1 MKAVSI
7 VRLSAPT
14 VAMLAVLAVL
24 AVLGSAGP
32 AAADSPIGV
41 IKTLEGGAEIRRG
54 PDRTLPALLGERINL
69 YDEIRTGPDGTVGV
83 TLDDET
89 LLSLGPN
96 SVVVIDEMIYQPARG
111 DAGLSMHLFEG
122 TLSYVSGG
130 IARMRP
136 ESVLLTTPSAT
147 IGIRGTHLALRAP
160 AR

>member
-1 MKAVSI
+1 MRVFWIARFSTPV
-7 VRLSAPT
+7 VAFLAALT
-14 VAMLAVLAVL
+14 VLVPAL
-24 AVLGSAGP
+24 P

-54 PDRTLPALLGERINL
+54 PDTMLPAMLGKSINL

-89 LLSLGPN
+89 LVSLGPN
-96 SVVVIDEMIYQPARG
+96 SVVVIDEMIYQPAKG

-130 IARMRP
+130 IAKMRP
-136 ESVLLTTPSAT
+136 GSVLLTTPSAT